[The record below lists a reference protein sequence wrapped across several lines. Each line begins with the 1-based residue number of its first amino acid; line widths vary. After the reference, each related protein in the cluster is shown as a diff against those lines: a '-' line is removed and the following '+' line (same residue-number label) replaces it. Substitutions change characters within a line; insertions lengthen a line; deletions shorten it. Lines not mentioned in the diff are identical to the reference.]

1 MMMTTMALHP
11 WEIEIEL
18 RKIKAKKMLVLT
30 KVGHSARRRIPVILG
45 FVKIWVENWGQLR

>member
-1 MMMTTMALHP
+1 MMTTTMALHP

-45 FVKIWVENWGQLR
+45 FVKIWVENWGLLR